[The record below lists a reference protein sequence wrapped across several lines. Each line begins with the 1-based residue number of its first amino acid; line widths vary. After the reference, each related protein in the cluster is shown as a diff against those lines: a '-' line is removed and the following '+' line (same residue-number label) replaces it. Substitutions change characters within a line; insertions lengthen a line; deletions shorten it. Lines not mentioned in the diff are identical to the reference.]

1 MRATPRDAPAAG
13 ALAYAARV
21 PDTTAGPATGPPSGV
36 RAAAAIVLLEAA
48 ALAVTAVVLLVLAFV
63 HTTTRLWAAVA
74 IVGFALLGAAVLA
87 LCARGLVR
95 LRPSARSP
103 VILVQLLAIPVGYS
117 LGIQAG
123 RALVGVPIL
132 ILAVAVLALL
142 MTPSSR
148 QALDRFG

>member
-1 MRATPRDAPAAG
+1 MASAQRRDAPAAEP
-13 ALAYAARV
+13 LAYAARV
-21 PDTTAGPATGPPSGV
+21 PDTTAGPPSGV
-36 RAAAAIVLLEAA
+36 RAAAALVLLEAA

-87 LCARGLVR
+87 LCARGLLR
-95 LRPSARSP
+95 LRASARSP

-132 ILAVAVLALL
+132 ILAVSVLALL
-142 MTPSSR
+142 MAPSSR
-148 QALDRFG
+148 QALDRFL

>member
-1 MRATPRDAPAAG
+1 MFRG
-13 ALAYAARV
+13 ARYAALV
-21 PDTTAGPATGPPSGV
+21 PDTEAEPVTGPPSGV
-36 RAAAAIVLLEAA
+36 RAAAAVVLIEAA
-48 ALAVTAVVLLVLAFV
+48 ALAATAAVLVVLAFV

-103 VILVQLLAIPVGYS
+103 VILLQLLALPIGYS

-132 ILAVAVLALL
+132 IAAIAVLVLL
-142 MTPSSR
+142 MMPSSR
-148 QALDRFG
+148 QALDRFS

>member
-1 MRATPRDAPAAG
+1 MPDTSAEPAA
-13 ALAYAARV
+13 A
-21 PDTTAGPATGPPSGV
+21 PPTGV
-36 RAAAAIVLLEAA
+36 RAAAAVVLLEAV
-48 ALAVTAVVLLVLAFV
+48 ALTGVAVMLLVLAFI

-74 IVGFALLGAAVLA
+74 IVAFALLGAAVLA
-87 LCARGLVR
+87 LCARGLLR

-103 VILVQLLAIPVGYS
+103 VILVQLLALPIGYS

-132 ILAVAVLALL
+132 IAAIAVLVLL

-148 QALDRFG
+148 QALDRFS

>member
-1 MRATPRDAPAAG
+1 M
-13 ALAYAARV
+13 
-21 PDTTAGPATGPPSGV
+21 
-36 RAAAAIVLLEAA
+36 LLEAA
-48 ALAVTAVVLLVLAFV
+48 ALAVAAAVLLVLAFV

-87 LCARGLVR
+87 LCARGLAQ

-103 VILVQLLAIPVGYS
+103 VILVQLLAVPVGYS

-123 RALVGVPIL
+123 RALIGVPIL
-132 ILAVAVLALL
+132 LLAITVLVLL
-142 MTPSSR
+142 MLPSSR

>member
-1 MRATPRDAPAAG
+1 
-13 ALAYAARV
+13 V
-21 PDTTAGPATGPPSGV
+21 SDTEADPVAGPPSGV
-36 RAAAAIVLLEAA
+36 RAAAVVVLLEAA
-48 ALAVTAVVLLVLAFV
+48 ALAGTAVVLVVLAFI

-103 VILVQLLAIPVGYS
+103 VVLVQLLALPIGYS

-123 RALVGVPIL
+123 RVVVGVPIL
-132 ILAVAVLALL
+132 IAAITVLVLL
-142 MTPSSR
+142 FLPSSR
-148 QALDRFG
+148 QALDRFA